1 MKIYFLRHGQADW
14 PDWDKPDDERPL
26 TKQGRRE
33 MERVGQ
39 FLGALDPSIT
49 LMLSS
54 PLPRA
59 LQTAEIAAEH
69 LRVQLKKEPAL
80 GNGLTV
86 AKLRAMLA
94 RQKEGNLMLV
104 GHEPDFSEV
113 IRELTGGKVKVAKAS
128 IAVVEL
134 ENAESDGRLLWLIP
148 PRLSKLLAGD
158 K

>member
-26 TKQGRRE
+26 TKQGRKE
-33 MERVGQ
+33 MERVGR
-39 FLGALDPSIT
+39 FLAALDPNIS

-59 LQTAEIAAEH
+59 LQTAEIAAEC
-69 LRVQLKKEPAL
+69 LGVQLKKEAAL
-80 GNGLTV
+80 GKGLTTSQ
-86 AKLRAMLA
+86 LRSLLE

-104 GHEPDFSEV
+104 GHEPDFSEI
-113 IRELTGGKVKVAKAS
+113 IRELTGGNVKVAKAS

-134 ENAESDGRLLWLIP
+134 ETIDGDGRLLWLLP
-148 PRLSKLLAGD
+148 PRLARLLPGEN
-158 K
+158 